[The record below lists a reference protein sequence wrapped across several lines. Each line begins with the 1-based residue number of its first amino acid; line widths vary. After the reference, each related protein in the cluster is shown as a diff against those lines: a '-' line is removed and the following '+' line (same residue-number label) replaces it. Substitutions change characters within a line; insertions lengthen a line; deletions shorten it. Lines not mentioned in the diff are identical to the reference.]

1 MHLITEKP
9 VFLPDEYVQFQ
20 ASIQLMQ
27 NHHQQVLQLL
37 CTWKKEAKF
46 VTGKFSNKYQSEE
59 LRMDSVHEV
68 ITY

>member
-1 MHLITEKP
+1 MHLIAEKT

-37 CTWKKEAKF
+37 CTWKKED
-46 VTGKFSNKYQSEE
+46 KFSNKYQSEE